1 LNSSGAGCSLIG
13 REPRNLFVTHI
24 RDSHSSLTFIT
35 RNGHG
40 KRKGHPATW
49 AAFSFKGE

>member
-1 LNSSGAGCSLIG
+1 MRAVPSSQFTISQLPVKDEGA
-13 REPRNLFVTHI
+13 E
-24 RDSHSSLTFIT
+24 DSETGF
-35 RNGHG
+35 